1 MTKYMSVASQAELSS
16 LRELSALVGSDL
28 LLTQA
33 STGNSSIK
41 LENILWIK
49 ASGKWMADAIHEDI
63 FIRLDLA
70 EVKECIKQKADPAE
84 LDVRASIE
92 TAMHAVMPHRVV
104 LHIHSVDTIAW
115 AVRQDAPV
123 QLKCRLDGLL
133 WQWISYVPSGLPLAR
148 EIEKALSACP
158 DTNVLI
164 LGNHGLV
171 IGGDD
176 CGAVEEL
183 LSQVQQRLALCPRQ
197 PDPTDYAALAKIAD
211 GSSWSLP
218 YDNEIHALGT
228 DAISRAILSVG
239 ILYPCQLIFSTS
251 SAPVP
256 FRSIPCLD
264 PRDQWERRYRSQQF
278 LMIERCG
285 VIVKRTMTPAQR
297 AMMSGLAQVVQ
308 RINSSAPLR
317 YLTDEEIVNSSSII
331 PRYRELV
338 NAGRYSVFP
347 LDRNSTTAKNVGA
360 TSSGSLTGRVEQPGF
375 QKDWQSSELTNT

>member
-1 MTKYMSVASQAELSS
+1 MSKYISVANQSELSS

-63 FIRLDLA
+63 FIPLDLA
-70 EVKECIKQKADPAE
+70 EVKECVKQKADPAE

-123 QLKCRLDGLL
+123 QLKYRLDGLL

-197 PDPTDYAALAKIAD
+197 PDPTHYAALSEIAD
-211 GSSWSLP
+211 GSAWSLP
-218 YDNEIHALGT
+218 DDNEIHALGT

-239 ILYPCQLIFSTS
+239 LLYPCQLIFSTS
-251 SAPVP
+251 SARKP
-256 FRSIPCLD
+256 FRSVPHPD
-264 PRDQWERRYRSQQF
+264 PRDQWARRYRNQQF
-278 LMIERCG
+278 LIIEKCG

-317 YLTDEEIVNSSSII
+317 YLTDEEIVNSSSTIA
-331 PRYRELV
+331 RYRELV
-338 NAGRYSVFP
+338 NSGRYSVFP
-347 LDRNSTTAKNVGA
+347 LDPNSTIAKNVGA
-360 TSSGSLTGRVEQPGF
+360 TRSGPLTGRLEQAGF